1 MQKNFQ
7 ALTCCFTGHRPEKL
21 QKSVHSIR
29 AALQNEIEFALSDG
43 YTIFLTGMSRGV
55 DLWAAELVLKYRCI
69 HPPIKLFCAIP
80 FCGFEKNW
88 SKEWQSQYCRV
99 LSQADRHRF
108 FSPSFCYASYHER
121 NRWMV
126 DHSSRVIG
134 VYRSGTGGTFQTLAY
149 AKEQNRTLRILQG

>member
-7 ALTCCFTGHRPEKL
+7 ASTCCFTGHRPEKL
-21 QKSVHSIR
+21 QRSESTIR
-29 AALQNEIEFALSDG
+29 AALQNEIELALNNG

-55 DLWAAELVLKYRCI
+55 DLWAAELVLEYRSI
-69 HPPIKLFCAIP
+69 HPIKLFCAIP

-88 SKEWQSQYCRV
+88 NNKWQSQYYRV
-99 LSQADRHRF
+99 LSQADGHRY
-108 FSPSFCYASYHER
+108 FSPAFSYASYHER

-134 VYRSGTGGTFQTLAY
+134 VYHSGKGGTFQTLLY
-149 AKEQNRTLRILQG
+149 AKKQNKTLRILKG